1 MMKYLKYFL
10 SLLIIL
16 VIYVI
21 RSQTAFGYQ
30 FPVPEL
36 GNCRDQKECFLY
48 CQIPLHKPAC
58 WSYGVYATKEN
69 VLGET
74 TVEESLSRLGIAFPV
89 PELGNCANFSSC
101 RKYCQDEQ
109 HRQQCHTF
117 AADHGLIKKQKIL
130 EKAKQELGCSSLDEC
145 RQFCESDTN
154 QDLCRNFARRY
165 HLKLKFRILQQTRAE
180 LGCNSVSDCKNFCRQ
195 PENRDKCRQFA
206 QKHQI
211 RNQTRVDCRT
221 IDDCRKICEQ
231 DPNRCPRFPR
241 TSEITNATPTP
252 LPSQTT
258 P

>member
-89 PELGNCANFSSC
+89 PELGNCANFSS
-101 RKYCQDEQ
+101 
-109 HRQQCHTF
+109 
-117 AADHGLIKKQKIL
+117 
-130 EKAKQELGCSSLDEC
+130 
-145 RQFCESDTN
+145 
-154 QDLCRNFARRY
+154 
-165 HLKLKFRILQQTRAE
+165 
-180 LGCNSVSDCKNFCRQ
+180 
-195 PENRDKCRQFA
+195 
-206 QKHQI
+206 
-211 RNQTRVDCRT
+211 
-221 IDDCRKICEQ
+221 
-231 DPNRCPRFPR
+231 
-241 TSEITNATPTP
+241 
-252 LPSQTT
+252 
-258 P
+258 